1 MQICPNIEKE
11 YVLNFGL
18 LEFKLYKKD
27 LELSK
32 LKRKLQLIQIERN
45 NGQSIDI
52 NKINKKVEEEFKEY
66 NENLK
71 KHLDEL
77 EEAKN
82 NPGIYLSKED
92 SAKIKRLYKKCVFKL
107 HPDLNKNITEHEK
120 NIFIKMTEAFKNGD
134 LNTLEVLYY
143 QMSDDE
149 IDSTLDIEK
158 LNELIDEM
166 KEKVNA
172 IKNSYPYNKKELLTD
187 LNRKFEYKKDLNNLI
202 NDYDIKINEY
212 NEKINKLI

>member
-92 SAKIKRLYKKCVFKL
+92 LS
-107 HPDLNKNITEHEK
+107 
-120 NIFIKMTEAFKNGD
+120 
-134 LNTLEVLYY
+134 
-143 QMSDDE
+143 
-149 IDSTLDIEK
+149 
-158 LNELIDEM
+158 LIH
-166 KEKVNA
+166 
-172 IKNSYPYNKKELLTD
+172 I
-187 LNRKFEYKKDLNNLI
+187 
-202 NDYDIKINEY
+202 
-212 NEKINKLI
+212 